1 MEQIRELKW
10 LKINK
15 PNPPENQSWMRG
27 QALSA
32 VSQKANTFSEGTT
45 KYLQTSDSSHGDT
58 VGAWPLELAGMS
70 CDWGFVYTAQQEKLI
85 REAVGS
91 PDHLG

>member
-1 MEQIRELKW
+1 MW
-10 LKINK
+10 
-15 PNPPENQSWMRG
+15 G

-45 KYLQTSDSSHGDT
+45 KYLQTSDSSHGNT

-70 CDWGFVYTAQQEKLI
+70 CD
-85 REAVGS
+85 
-91 PDHLG
+91 